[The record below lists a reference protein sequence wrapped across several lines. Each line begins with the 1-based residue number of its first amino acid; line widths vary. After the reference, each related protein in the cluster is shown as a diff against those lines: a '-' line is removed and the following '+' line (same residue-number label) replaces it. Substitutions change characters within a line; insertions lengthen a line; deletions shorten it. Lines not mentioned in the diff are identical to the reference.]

1 MKEDLVSVI
10 MPTYNAGKFL
20 ADSIQCILRQT
31 YDNLELI
38 ITDDASTD
46 EDTIKILKEF
56 AQADKRV
63 KIELLSENHG
73 PGYARN
79 ACIKRAEGRYIAFC
93 DCDDRWIPEKLEI
106 QINYMSE
113 KKCALCCATY
123 LICNSNYETTGINI
137 PPRRITYKMIKR
149 DNKIGCLTAIYDTKA
164 LGKKYYMPTIRKRQD
179 WAMFI
184 QILQQCKIC
193 YAYTKKPLAYYCVRK
208 NSVSRKKMQLIYY
221 NVTVYENILKFSRIK
236 SYLYFFLL
244 FLPSYGCKVLKRKID
259 SIQYMKTQNISHKI
273 V

>member
-1 MKEDLVSVI
+1 MNKEDLISVI

-73 PGYARN
+73 PGYVRN

-123 LICNSNYETTGINI
+123 LICNSNYETIGINI

-208 NSVSRKKMQLIYY
+208 NSVSRKRC
-221 NVTVYENILKFSRIK
+221 NSFT
-236 SYLYFFLL
+236 
-244 FLPSYGCKVLKRKID
+244 
-259 SIQYMKTQNISHKI
+259 TT
-273 V
+273 